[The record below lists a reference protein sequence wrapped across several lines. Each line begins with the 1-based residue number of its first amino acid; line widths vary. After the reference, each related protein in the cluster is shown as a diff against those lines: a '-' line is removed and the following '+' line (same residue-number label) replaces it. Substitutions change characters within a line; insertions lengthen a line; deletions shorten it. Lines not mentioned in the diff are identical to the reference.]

1 MNELIFVLQTSVL
14 VGALF
19 WAARI
24 GKEALIALCV
34 LLSVLANFFVL
45 KQMYLLGWNVTCSD
59 AFAIG
64 GIFGLNM
71 LSQAYGRDVAKRTIW
86 ISFFG
91 MLFYAVVSQ
100 IHIFFV
106 PSPHDTSQGHFD
118 YLLSTAPRLLIA
130 SLVTFFIVQQFDVRL
145 YGFFQKKLSRFSWQT
160 RSTFCLLISQAFDT
174 VLFSLLGLYGII
186 NDLFSMMVVSYLVKC
201 TVIGLT
207 SIAAVFFNPLKKLTH
222 EV

>member
-1 MNELIFVLQTSVL
+1 MNELIFVLQVAVL

-19 WAARI
+19 WAARM
-24 GKEALIALCV
+24 GKEALIALSC

-45 KQMYLLGWNVTCSD
+45 KQMHLFGWNVTCSD

-71 LSQAYGRDVAKRTIW
+71 LTQSYGRDVAKKTIW

-91 MLFYAVVSQ
+91 MIFYVVVSQ
-100 IHIFFV
+100 IHLFFV
-106 PSPHDTSQGHFD
+106 PSPHDTSQGHFI
-118 YLLSTAPRLLIA
+118 YLLNTAPRLLMA
-130 SLVTFFIVQQFDVRL
+130 SLMTFFIVQQFDVRL
-145 YGFFQKKLSRFSWQT
+145 FGFFQTKLSKFSWQT
-160 RSTFCLLISQAFDT
+160 RSTFCLFISQALDT

-186 NDLFSMMVVSYLVKC
+186 NDFASMMVVSYLVKSV
-201 TVIGLT
+201 VIALT
-207 SIAAVFFNPLKKLTH
+207 SIAAIFFNPLKKLTH

>member
-1 MNELIFVLQTSVL
+1 MNELVFVLQIGVL

-24 GKEALIALCV
+24 GKEALITLAC
-34 LLSVLANFFVL
+34 LLAVLANFFVL
-45 KQMYLLGWNVTCSD
+45 KQIHLLGWNVTCSD

-64 GIFGLNM
+64 SIFGLNM
-71 LSQAYGRDVAKRTIW
+71 LSQSYGKDVAKKTIW

-91 MLFYAVVSQ
+91 MIFYVAFSQ
-100 IHIFFV
+100 IHLFFV
-106 PSPHDTSQGHFD
+106 PSPHDTSQAHYI
-118 YLLSTAPRLLIA
+118 YLLKTAPRLLIA
-130 SLVTFFIVQQFDVRL
+130 SVVTFFIVQQFDIRL
-145 YGFFQKKLSRFSWQT
+145 YGFFQKKLPRWSWQT
-160 RSTFCLLISQAFDT
+160 RSTFCLLISQALDT

-201 TVIGLT
+201 AVIALISVGA
-207 SIAAVFFNPLKKLTH
+207 IFFNPLKKLTH

>member
-1 MNELIFVLQTSVL
+1 MNESIFLLQISVL

-24 GKEALIALCV
+24 GKEALIALSV
-34 LLSVLANFFVL
+34 LLSVFANFFVL

-64 GIFGLNM
+64 NIFGLNM
-71 LSQAYGRDVAKRTIW
+71 LSQAYGRDVAKKTIW

-100 IHIFFV
+100 IHLFFV
-106 PSPHDTSQGHFD
+106 PSPHDTSHGHFA
-118 YLLSTAPRLLIA
+118 YLLNAAPRLLIA
-130 SLVTFFIVQQFDVRL
+130 SLATFFIVQQFDVRL
-145 YGFFQKKLSRFSWQT
+145 YGFFQKKLSKFSWQT
-160 RSTFCLLISQAFDT
+160 RSTLCLFISQALDT

-201 TVIGLT
+201 AVIALT
-207 SIAAVFFNPLKKLTH
+207 SIGAVFFNPLKKLTH